1 MKKIPKMSYLY
12 PRLPKRFDECIY
24 REQTASCSL
33 YVSTVRTAY
42 ETCSR
47 RVVCLTTTANNRLR
61 FWLEDA
67 QTILCNTWHD
77 KLPFD
82 QPTCRLLT
90 HSGRKTSFI
99 LFFLSFFSEIS
110 VQWST
115 IVING
120 IQREQ
125 DFWEKCWNCEFLR
138 SSIIKQIIPYI
149 LLPISHAFM
158 CRVRSYARTVD
169 TFQIRSIHAH
179 WPSSLV
185 YWWWTSY
192 LVESFN
198 FDKKYSLFLFFFFF
212 CFNRL
217 IIQLQTKETFISVYV

>member
-1 MKKIPKMSYLY
+1 MSYLY

-179 WPSSLV
+179 WPSLLAMNILSC
-185 YWWWTSY
+185 WK
-192 LVESFN
+192 F
-198 FDKKYSLFLFFFFF
+198 
-212 CFNRL
+212 
-217 IIQLQTKETFISVYV
+217 

>member
-115 IVING
+115 IMING

-179 WPSSLV
+179 WPSLLAMNILSC
-185 YWWWTSY
+185 WK
-192 LVESFN
+192 F
-198 FDKKYSLFLFFFFF
+198 
-212 CFNRL
+212 
-217 IIQLQTKETFISVYV
+217 